1 MANQLSLS
9 VLTLLVGGCGP
20 KATTPTAA
28 PEQAAVEAPAP
39 APAPTSSATNAAD
52 AKWMPVYADKP
63 DGPMM
68 TLVSGNPK
76 EGAFTAVVKLPA
88 GHASPLH
95 THPANLQGI
104 VLSGTVTNGRTA
116 EDAASITAGSM
127 WTQAADEV
135 HYTGCTEEADCIFV
149 GRMEG
154 AMGTTPAEAA
164 AEASTM
170 TVTAAADI
178 VYSPVN
184 PEKPE
189 GPGMLQTSGDMKTGP
204 FTALVSFPA
213 GATSPK
219 HSHSATYSGVV
230 VSGSVS
236 HGADAMDA
244 GSYWT
249 QIGGEVHT
257 TGCASEEACVF
268 FVAMEGAMDM
278 VPAEA
283 PAEAPAE

>member
-1 MANQLSLS
+1 MA
-9 VLTLLVGGCGP
+9 LV
-20 KATTPTAA
+20 
-28 PEQAAVEAPAP
+28 
-39 APAPTSSATNAAD
+39 N
-52 AKWMPVYADKP
+52 
-63 DGPMM
+63 
-68 TLVSGNPK
+68 GNPK

-95 THPANLQGI
+95 THPATLQGF

-116 EDAASITAGSM
+116 EDAAAITAGSM
-127 WTQAADEV
+127 WTQAGDEV
-135 HYTGCTEEADCIFV
+135 HYTGCTEDADCIFV

-154 AMGTTPAEAA
+154 AMGTTPAETA

-178 VYSPVN
+178 AYSPVN

-219 HSHSATYSGVV
+219 HSHTATYSGVV
-230 VSGSVS
+230 VSGAVS
-236 HGADAMDA
+236 HGGDAMTA

-257 TGCASEEACVF
+257 TGCSSEEACVF
-268 FVAMEGAMDM
+268 FVAMDGAMDM
-278 VPAEA
+278 VPVVEDGGAPPEAPAEAPPEA